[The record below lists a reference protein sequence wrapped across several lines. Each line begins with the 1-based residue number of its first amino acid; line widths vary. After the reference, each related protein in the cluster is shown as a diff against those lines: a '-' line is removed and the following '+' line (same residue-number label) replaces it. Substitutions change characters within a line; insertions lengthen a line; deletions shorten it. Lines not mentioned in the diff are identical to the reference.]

1 MNNDTSFVHYG
12 AFLGRTYSYVKVL
25 VVLTGTKVLVCA
37 RVLVCSC
44 VLDWTTKKEWQ
55 GEVKP
60 PQVYI
65 CDASSATN
73 HY

>member
-44 VLDWTTKKEWQ
+44 ARVLVCFIDNQERVARGSEAT
-55 GEVKP
+55 
-60 PQVYI
+60 
-65 CDASSATN
+65 ASL
-73 HY
+73 YL